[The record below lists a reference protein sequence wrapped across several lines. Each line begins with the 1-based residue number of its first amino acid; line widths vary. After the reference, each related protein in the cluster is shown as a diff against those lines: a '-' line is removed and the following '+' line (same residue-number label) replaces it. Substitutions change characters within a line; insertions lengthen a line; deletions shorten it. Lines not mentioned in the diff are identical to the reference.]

1 MTALLASVS
10 SLDEAELVADC
21 AGVIDLKEPGAGALG
36 ALAPARIAEVV
47 QWSAGRHVNSA
58 AAGDL
63 PMQPQVI
70 AAAVDSIA
78 GLRVDFVKIGLFD
91 AKRSPACM
99 RAAAARECGAG
110 LVAVM
115 FADRAPDFDL
125 LDDIARAGFVGAM
138 LDTASKRSGGL
149 RDHLAEHRLG
159 EFVSRAHGLGLFAGL
174 AGSLREADVPRL
186 LPFDPDFLGFRG
198 ALCQGHDR
206 TARISRA
213 RTSSLAGKI
222 RGAVGGGRS
231 GMLERLQRR
240 RAGEETVARESAGV
254 SP

>member
-1 MTALLASVS
+1 
-10 SLDEAELVADC
+10 
-21 AGVIDLKEPGAGALG
+21 
-36 ALAPARIAEVV
+36 
-47 QWSAGRHVNSA
+47 
-58 AAGDL
+58 
-63 PMQPQVI
+63 
-70 AAAVDSIA
+70 
-78 GLRVDFVKIGLFD
+78 
-91 AKRSPACM
+91 
-99 RAAAARECGAG
+99 
-110 LVAVM
+110 
-115 FADRAPDFDL
+115 
-125 LDDIARAGFVGAM
+125 
-138 LDTASKRSGGL
+138 L

-198 ALCQGHDR
+198 ALCEGHDR

-213 RTSSLAGKI
+213 RTSALAGKI